1 MFGRGIRPGENR
13 SPNRRRRHI
22 GIALQHDET
31 HRNFMAP
38 ATDSGHLI
46 NQPVQSDF
54 CKYFVT
60 CLPVNQYV
68 GIQFL

>member
-1 MFGRGIRPGENR
+1 
-13 SPNRRRRHI
+13 
-22 GIALQHDET
+22 
-31 HRNFMAP
+31 MAP